1 MLDLILKYHKRK
13 LNNMIEKGYNY
24 DKTLKQS
31 QKVDKYINRKMK
43 ELL

>member
-1 MLDLILKYHKRK
+1 MLDLLLNYHKRK
-13 LNNMIEKGYNY
+13 LDNMISKNYEY
-24 DKTLKQS
+24 DKILKQS